1 MCKMEQNKI
10 QKLERDLKQV
20 KTAIILSFVLIGSL
34 ISMPIFLLLLFPSI
48 LFSGLIGLYVFFMI
62 VYFMA
67 ISAVATTL
75 LIFYILA
82 LVAEFNIEKVHDILL
97 IVGFFFV
104 VVGLVG
110 LFLKSNYL
118 KDEIAK
124 LKMQPKE
131 TETKETIII

>member
-1 MCKMEQNKI
+1 MEQNKI

-48 LFSGLIGLYVFFMI
+48 LFSGLVGLYVFFTI
-62 VYFMA
+62 VYFMG
-67 ISAVATTL
+67 ISAVSTTL

-97 IVGFFFV
+97 IVGFFFF
-104 VVGLVG
+104 VVGIVG

-131 TETKETIII
+131 TETKETIVI

>member
-1 MCKMEQNKI
+1 MEQSKI

-67 ISAVATTL
+67 ISAVGTTL

-97 IVGFFFV
+97 IVGFFFF
-104 VVGLVG
+104 VVGVVG

-131 TETKETIII
+131 TEPKETIII

>member
-1 MCKMEQNKI
+1 MEQNKI

>member
-1 MCKMEQNKI
+1 MEQNKI

-48 LFSGLIGLYVFFMI
+48 LFSGLVGLYVFFMI
-62 VYFMA
+62 MYFMG
-67 ISAVATTL
+67 ISAVGTTL

-97 IVGFFFV
+97 IVGFFFI
-104 VVGLVG
+104 VVGIVG

-131 TETKETIII
+131 TEPKETIVI